1 MAFFK
6 RKRMTA
12 RAARGKSTVPDG
24 LWMKCD
30 GCQGT
35 VFRREVEQNLMVCPA
50 CGYHYRLG
58 VAERLE
64 QLLDP
69 GTFEETNTTLRAA
82 DPLHFTIGKETY
94 IDRIERAK
102 EESGLEDALTTGY
115 IIIEDLNM
123 LTKEKVKKTIDR
135 LPDSFTVDQLVEEL
149 VVLDKIEKGLKEV
162 EEGKVYSTQ
171 QVKDQ
176 LKKWL

>member
-1 MAFFK
+1 
-6 RKRMTA
+6 
-12 RAARGKSTVPDG
+12 
-24 LWMKCD
+24 
-30 GCQGT
+30 
-35 VFRREVEQNLMVCPA
+35 
-50 CGYHYRLG
+50 
-58 VAERLE
+58 
-64 QLLDP
+64 
-69 GTFEETNTTLRAA
+69 
-82 DPLHFTIGKETY
+82 
-94 IDRIERAK
+94 
-102 EESGLEDALTTGY
+102 
-115 IIIEDLNM
+115 M